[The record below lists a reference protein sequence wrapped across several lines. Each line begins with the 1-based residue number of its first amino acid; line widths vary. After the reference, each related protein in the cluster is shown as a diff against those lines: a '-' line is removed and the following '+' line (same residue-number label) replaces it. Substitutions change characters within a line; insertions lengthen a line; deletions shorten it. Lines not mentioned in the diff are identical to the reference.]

1 MKFAVKLD
9 FVFLP
14 LERVPP
20 SASKKGPGHERLWSN
35 FSDSW
40 RFDNNLHQ
48 TRLSF
53 DDFLELSVNCITNV
67 VYGISQMWVVMI
79 LGENISA
86 SSIKC
91 LKRLFQ
97 SFEKMLRANY
107 KIIE

>member
-67 VYGISQMWVVMI
+67 VYDISQMWVVMI
-79 LGENISA
+79 LGG
-86 SSIKC
+86 K
-91 LKRLFQ
+91 
-97 SFEKMLRANY
+97 SFCF
-107 KIIE
+107 

>member
-48 TRLSF
+48 TRLCF
-53 DDFLELSVNCITNV
+53 DDFLELSVNYITPV
-67 VYGISQMWVVMI
+67 IFDISSMWVVRI
-79 LGENISA
+79 CGENSA
-86 SSIKC
+86 VFRIKSQR
-91 LKRLFQ
+91 RLIQ
-97 SFEKMLRANY
+97 RFEMF
-107 KIIE
+107 